1 MDGCFDLSSAWVRD
15 FSGLTQET
23 WPHKEAL
30 LELPPIRNSVSCS
43 LGVRTSSSPI
53 FA

>member
-1 MDGCFDLSSAWVRD
+1 MDGCFDLSFVWVHGFRG
-15 FSGLTQET
+15 FTQET

-30 LELPPIRNSVSCS
+30 LKLPPKIVAGS
-43 LGVRTSSSPI
+43 LDVRTSSCPI